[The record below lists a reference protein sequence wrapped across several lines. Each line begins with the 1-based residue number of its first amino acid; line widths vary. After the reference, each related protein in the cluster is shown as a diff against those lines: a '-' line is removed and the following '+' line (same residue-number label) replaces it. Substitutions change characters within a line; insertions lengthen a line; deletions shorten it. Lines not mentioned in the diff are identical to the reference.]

1 MCRASCPHRVFLFRF
16 RVRRG
21 AGATVRRTGRGRRRP
36 RGRELRL
43 ASALSVHTA
52 CGLFAIKSGNIND
65 VQVGSALQLQRSRD
79 LRHKPIHPV
88 HPRPRSVTNYI
99 EPIRRYRPGGR
110 RPGAPREQRRERR
123 ESQTNDMSST
133 SCDLCVPAHGW
144 ASGPPVRR
152 RATGAAAS
160 ATRPSKDSRS
170 TYRQRVNDRYRHR
183 VNDRYTTLHGSSTP
197 T

>member
-1 MCRASCPHRVFLFRF
+1 MCRASCPHRVFLFGSGC
-16 RVRRG
+16 V
-21 AGATVRRTGRGRRRP
+21 AAPERRTGRGRRRP

-65 VQVGSALQLQRSRD
+65 VQVGSRRTYA
-79 LRHKPIHPV
+79 PA
-88 HPRPRSVTNYI
+88 PRRTG
-99 EPIRRYRPGGR
+99 PGAPGR

>member
-21 AGATVRRTGRGRRRP
+21 AGATHGPRGRRRP

-65 VQVGSALQLQRSRD
+65 VQVGSRR
-79 LRHKPIHPV
+79 
-88 HPRPRSVTNYI
+88 
-99 EPIRRYRPGGR
+99 IRARRTGPGAPGR
-110 RPGAPREQRRERR
+110 RPGAPRGQRRERR